1 MKNFLLPLLMI
12 VPIITFS
19 QDIITLKT
27 GKITTCKIDKITE
40 TDIEYHLWDNL
51 SGPIFSISIKNVQ
64 DYKLQK
70 QPVAESKSVA
80 SVEVRQSVP
89 TKIVY
94 DDVMIALNGEVSK
107 VKIVNVSENKIT
119 FNKVLDGNNVV
130 FDAKLESFESYKFA
144 GKETMRINREI
155 PQREVVKAPNPDV
168 PSQSYTPKSTTSIV
182 SNSYSTNSYSDM
194 FDQGKNDAKIYY
206 TGYKGAGTGTFF
218 GAFLGGGIL
227 GLIPAIAC
235 SSTTPNENHL
245 AFPNTS
251 LARNPDYLRGYTQEA
266 KRKKSRKVWGN
277 YGIGLGSLLGVFI
290 LAAAGQKK

>member
-1 MKNFLLPLLMI
+1 MI

-235 SSTTPNENHL
+235 SSTTP
-245 AFPNTS
+245 TK
-251 LARNPDYLRGYTQEA
+251 T
-266 KRKKSRKVWGN
+266 
-277 YGIGLGSLLGVFI
+277 I
-290 LAAAGQKK
+290 